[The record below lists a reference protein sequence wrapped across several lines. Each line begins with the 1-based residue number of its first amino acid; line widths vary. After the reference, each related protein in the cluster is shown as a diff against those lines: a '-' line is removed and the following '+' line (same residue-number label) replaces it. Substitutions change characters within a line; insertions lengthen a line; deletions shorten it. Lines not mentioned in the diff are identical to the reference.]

1 MKVLAAI
8 ADQEMGEIL
17 LEHLNKRRWN
27 SDTQLNFVHVITW
40 SPSKKEKESW
50 PGLTEYAEAQEKAA
64 RELVEEIANRFH
76 GNAPHCS
83 IVKEVVH
90 GHPGEQLMN
99 YVLQNQI
106 DETIVASHQRSEL
119 GKLIFG
125 NVSAELLQNIP
136 STITIIKKP
145 KSE

>member
-17 LEHLNKRRWN
+17 LEHLKKRRWN

-76 GNAPHCS
+76 GNAPQCS

-145 KSE
+145 KSQ